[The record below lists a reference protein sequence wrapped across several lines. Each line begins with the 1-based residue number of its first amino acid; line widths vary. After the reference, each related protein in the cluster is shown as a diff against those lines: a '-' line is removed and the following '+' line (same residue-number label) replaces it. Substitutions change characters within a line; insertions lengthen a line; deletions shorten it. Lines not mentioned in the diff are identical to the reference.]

1 MSRSLEDICIDL
13 MNENESK
20 DDIIDSL
27 KKEVENKEALYDLQ
41 MKKYHEADS
50 IAEAL
55 ATKNFGERERY

>member
-27 KKEVENKEALYDLQ
+27 KKENERLRKELEEKEDDR
-41 MKKYHEADS
+41 K
-50 IAEAL
+50 
-55 ATKNFGERERY
+55 

>member
-27 KKEVENKEALYDLQ
+27 KKENERLRKELED
-41 MKKYHEADS
+41 
-50 IAEAL
+50 
-55 ATKNFGERERY
+55 REDDRK

>member
-27 KKEVENKEALYDLQ
+27 KKENERLRKELED
-41 MKKYHEADS
+41 KEDD
-50 IAEAL
+50 
-55 ATKNFGERERY
+55 RR

>member
-27 KKEVENKEALYDLQ
+27 KKENERLRKELED
-41 MKKYHEADS
+41 KEDDRK
-50 IAEAL
+50 
-55 ATKNFGERERY
+55 